1 MRGVCA
7 DRHQRAYNPG
17 GVKDLA
23 RRFLDSGLSR
33 RAFVAQVTRLGV
45 AATAASRLS
54 GALEA
59 RPRAGQE
66 GQGQTTGEG
75 RVLRDATGGEVMAE
89 FLIDW
94 NVPYVFGLAG
104 SEEVGFLDA
113 LVDRVQL
120 QYVQGLHESSVTA
133 MADGYA
139 RASGQTAFIN
149 VHSDAGTAYA
159 LGQIANA
166 FRDRVPL
173 VITAGGQATG
183 ARGQNVFLEA
193 PNLAQL
199 PRDYTR
205 WTWDVL
211 NAVTI
216 PEVLRR
222 AFLLARVPPGGPT
235 FVTFSKDLWERRVGR
250 AEIIPRPR
258 SQPDEA
264 LHPDPAAVDRA
275 ADLLR
280 QARFPVIVAG
290 RELNPYGGAEPV
302 RAIAELLGAPV
313 FSDLF
318 ASHSPITFPSFH
330 PLYSGFFAEDAAFPK
345 DYDVFWS
352 SGGTMFTAAG
362 VTPAPIVPRST
373 RVIHS
378 TIDTSELG
386 RTYPVDVPIAA
397 RVDLTAQAILEALRR
412 RGVSAA
418 AAADRRRE
426 VERYTAAR
434 RAAFER
440 QARQVWDNQPIS
452 IERLSTELNRRID
465 PEAIVVTELISE
477 EQVADAYFE
486 LSRGAGG
493 RRHFTTAGG
502 CLGWG
507 VPNAI
512 GAKIAQPD
520 RQVVA
525 LVGDGS
531 FQFGVQALWTA
542 VRYEVPIA
550 VVIWNNGAYQ
560 ANRKFLHQYGGRA
573 AATGRYPGCSIDSPQ
588 IDHVSICKG
597 YGVEAERVDDP
608 ARLGAAIERCFG
620 AAQAGRPFV
629 LDVRIAKRYGGAD
642 SSWFDFFSVARKLKR
657 QS

>member
-1 MRGVCA
+1 
-7 DRHQRAYNPG
+7 
-17 GVKDLA
+17 
-23 RRFLDSGLSR
+23 
-33 RAFVAQVTRLGV
+33 
-45 AATAASRLS
+45 
-54 GALEA
+54 
-59 RPRAGQE
+59 
-66 GQGQTTGEG
+66 
-75 RVLRDATGGEVMAE
+75 MAE

-94 NVPYVFGLAG
+94 SVPYVFGLAG

-120 QYVQGLHESSVTA
+120 QYVQGLHESAVMA

-139 RASGQTAFIN
+139 RASGQTAFVN

-166 FRDRVPL
+166 FRDRVPV

-211 NAVTI
+211 NADTI

-222 AFLLARVPPGGPT
+222 AFLFARVPPGGPT
-235 FVTFSKDLWERRVGR
+235 FVTFSKDLWERRVSR

-264 LHPDPAAVDRA
+264 LHPDPDAVARA

-290 RELNPYGGAEPV
+290 REHNAYGGADHV

-330 PLYSGFFAEDAAFPK
+330 PLYSGFFAEDDRFPK
-345 DYDVFWS
+345 DYDLFWS

-362 VTPAPIVPRST
+362 VTPAPIVPRSV
-373 RVIHS
+373 RVVHS
-378 TIDTSELG
+378 TVDTTELG

-397 RVDLTAQAILEALRR
+397 RVDATAKAILDELRR
-412 RGVSAA
+412 RGVSAT
-418 AAADRRRE
+418 AAADRRRA
-426 VERYTAAR
+426 VETFTQAR
-434 RAAFER
+434 RTALEQ
-440 QARQVWDNQPIS
+440 QAQQSWNKQPIAV
-452 IERLSTELNRRID
+452 ERLSTELNRLID
-465 PEAIVVTELISE
+465 RDAIVVTELISE

-486 LSRGAGG
+486 LNRDARG

-550 VVIWNNGAYQ
+550 VVIWNNGSYQ
-560 ANRKFLHQYGGRA
+560 ANRKYMFQYNRRA
-573 AATGRYPGCSIDSPQ
+573 AATGRFPGVSIDSPA

-597 YGVEAERVDDP
+597 YGVEAERVQEP
-608 ARLGAAIERCFG
+608 AALGAALDRCFK
-620 AAQAGRPFV
+620 ATADGRPYV
-629 LDVRIAKRYGGAD
+629 VDVKIARRYGGAE
-642 SSWFDFFSVARKLKR
+642 STWFDYFSIAKGIKR
-657 QS
+657 QT

>member
-1 MRGVCA
+1 M
-7 DRHQRAYNPG
+7 
-17 GVKDLA
+17 KDLA
-23 RRFLDSGLSR
+23 RRFLDSRLSR
-33 RAFVAQVTRLGV
+33 RAFVSRVTRLGV
-45 AATAASRLS
+45 AAGAAARLS
-54 GALEA
+54 GTLAA
-59 RPRAGQE
+59 AADQPPAAAPADGA
-66 GQGQTTGEG
+66 G
-75 RVLRDATGGEVMAE
+75 RVLRDLTGGEVMAE

-94 NVPYVFGLAG
+94 NVPDIFGLAG

-120 QYVQGLHESSVTA
+120 QYVQGLHESSVMA

-139 RASGQTAFIN
+139 RASGQTAFVN

-166 FRDRVPL
+166 FRDRVPV
-173 VITAGGQATG
+173 VITAGGQSTA

-211 NAVTI
+211 GAETI

-222 AFLLARVPPGGPT
+222 AFLFARVPPGGPT
-235 FVTFSKDLWERRVGR
+235 FVTFSKDLWERRVAR

-258 SQPDEA
+258 SQPDET
-264 LHPDPAAVDRA
+264 LYPDPAAVSRA

-290 RELNPYGGAEPV
+290 RELNAYGGADAV
-302 RAIAELLGAPV
+302 RGVAELLGAPV

-330 PLYSGFFAEDAAFPK
+330 PLYSGFFAEDQVFPK

-362 VTPAPIVPRST
+362 ATAAPIVPRAT

-378 TIDTSELG
+378 TVDTSELG

-397 RVDLTAQAILEALRR
+397 RVDVTARAILEELRR
-412 RGVSAA
+412 RGVSSA

-426 VERYTAAR
+426 VERYTQAR
-434 RAAFER
+434 RAALEV
-440 QARQVWDNQPIS
+440 QAQRSWNQQPIS
-452 IERLSTELNRRID
+452 IERLSTELNRLID
-465 PEAIVVTELISE
+465 PDAIVVTELISE
-477 EQVADAYFE
+477 EQVADAYFA
-486 LSRGAGG
+486 LGRDGKG
-493 RRHFTTAGG
+493 RRHFTTGGG

-542 VRYEVPIA
+542 VRYEIPVA
-550 VVIWNNGAYQ
+550 VVIGNNGSYQ

-573 AATGRYPGCSIDSPQ
+573 AATGRYPGCSIDSPS
-588 IDHVSICKG
+588 IDHRSICKG
-597 YGVEAERVDDP
+597 YGVEAERVDEP
-608 ARLGAAIERCFG
+608 GELAAAIQRCFD
-620 AAQAGRPFV
+620 AVRAGRPHV
-629 LDVRIAKRYGGAD
+629 VDVRIARRYGGAD
-642 SSWFDFFSVARKLKR
+642 STWFDFFSVARKMKR

>member
-1 MRGVCA
+1 VKTRA
-7 DRHQRAYNPG
+7 RQLLDRQI
-17 GVKDLA
+17 
-23 RRFLDSGLSR
+23 SR
-33 RAFVAQVTRLGV
+33 RTFVSHLTSLGV
-45 AATAASRLS
+45 AAGAASRFSHALQAQTS
-54 GALEA
+54 GSAA
-59 RPRAGQE
+59 VPA
-66 GQGQTTGEG
+66 G

-120 QYVQGLHESSVTA
+120 QYVQALHESSVMA

-139 RASGQTAFIN
+139 RASGQTAFVN

-166 FRDRVPL
+166 FRDRVPV
-173 VITAGGQATG
+173 VITAGGQSTL
-183 ARGQNVFLEA
+183 ARGENVFLEA

-211 NAVTI
+211 SAETI

-222 AFLLARVPPGGPT
+222 AFLFARVPPGGPT
-235 FVTFSKDLWERRVGR
+235 FVTFSKDLWERRIAR
-250 AEIIPRPR
+250 AEILPR
-258 SQPDEA
+258 SRSEPDAA
-264 LHPDPAAVDRA
+264 LHPDPQAVKRA
-275 ADLLR
+275 ADLLAG
-280 QARFPVIVAG
+280 ARFPVLVAG
-290 RELNPYGGAEPV
+290 REMNAYGGADDL

-330 PLYSGFFAEDAAFPK
+330 PQFAGFFAEDERFPK

-352 SGGTMFTAAG
+352 LGGTMFTAAG
-362 VTPAPIVPRST
+362 ATAEPIVPRGTS
-373 RVIHS
+373 VIHTS
-378 TIDTSELG
+378 LDTSEVG
-386 RTYPVDVPIAA
+386 RTYPVDVPMTA
-397 RVDLTAQAILEALRR
+397 RVDLTAKAVLDELRQR
-412 RGVSAA
+412 TISPATV
-418 AAADRRRE
+418 ADRRSA
-426 VERYTAAR
+426 VQRYTSAR
-434 RAAFER
+434 RQALDE
-440 QARQVWDNQPIS
+440 QARRVWNNRPIA
-452 IERLSTELNRRID
+452 IERLSSELNRLID
-465 PEAIVVTELISE
+465 PTAIVVTELISE
-477 EQVADAYFE
+477 EQVADAYFD
-486 LSRGAGG
+486 LNRDARG

-573 AATGRYPGCSIDSPQ
+573 AATGRYPGCSIDSPS
-588 IDHVSICKG
+588 IDHVSIAKG
-597 YGVEAERVDDP
+597 YGVEAERVDEP
-608 ARLGAAIERCFG
+608 SALAAALERCFKTV
-620 AAQAGRPFV
+620 ASGRPHV
-629 LDVRIAKRYGGAD
+629 VDVRIARRYGGAD
-642 SSWFDFFSVARKLKR
+642 STWVDFFSVARRLKR
-657 QS
+657 QT

>member
-1 MRGVCA
+1 
-7 DRHQRAYNPG
+7 
-17 GVKDLA
+17 VKDLA
-23 RRFLDSGLSR
+23 RQLLDRQLTR
-33 RAFVAQVTRLGV
+33 RAFVSRVTSLGV
-45 AATAASRLS
+45 AAGAAA
-54 GALEA
+54 GFAHALDA
-59 RPRAGQE
+59 RAGA
-66 GQGQTTGEG
+66 GQSGGSPSAGDG
-75 RVLRDATGGEVMAE
+75 RILHDATGGEIMAE

-120 QYVQGLHESSVTA
+120 QYVQGLHESSVMA

-139 RASGQTAFIN
+139 RASGQTAFVN

-166 FRDRVPL
+166 FRDRVPV

-211 NAVTI
+211 SADTI

-222 AFLLARVPPGGPT
+222 AFIFARVPPGGPT
-235 FVTFSKDLWERRVGR
+235 FVTVSKDLWERKVKR

-264 LHPDPAAVDRA
+264 LHPDPAAVSRA
-275 ADLLR
+275 AELLR
-280 QARFPVIVAG
+280 EARFPVIVAG
-290 RELNPYGGAEPV
+290 RELNAYGGADDL

-330 PLYSGFFAEDAAFPK
+330 PLYAGFFAEDESFPK
-345 DYDVFWS
+345 NYDVFWS

-362 VTPAPIVPRST
+362 ATSAPIVPRST
-373 RVIHS
+373 RVIHA
-378 TIDTSELG
+378 TVDTTELG

-397 RVDLTAQAILEALRR
+397 RVDLTTKAVLSELRR
-412 RGVSAA
+412 RGVSGA

-426 VERYTAAR
+426 VERYTQAR
-434 RAAFER
+434 RAALEQ
-440 QARQVWDNQPIS
+440 QARRSWNNQPIS
-452 IERLSTELNRRID
+452 IERLSSEVNRLID
-465 PEAIVVTELISE
+465 SDAIVVTELISE

-486 LSRGAGG
+486 LSRDGRG

-507 VPNAI
+507 VANAI

-542 VRYEVPIA
+542 VRYEVPVA
-550 VVIWNNGAYQ
+550 VVVWNNGAYQ

-573 AATGRYPGCSIDSPQ
+573 AATGRYPGCSIDSPP
-588 IDHVSICKG
+588 IDHVSIAKG

-608 ARLGAAIERCFG
+608 AGLAPSLQRCFDVVRS
-620 AAQAGRPFV
+620 GRPFV

-642 SSWFDFFSVARKLKR
+642 STWFDFFSVARKLKR
-657 QS
+657 QT